1 MKSIEI
7 DDDLYAFIAG
17 ETKHIGESASDILR
31 RLLMPQFN
39 PEQTAETQ
47 PGQRPAEPAVGKPAT
62 AQKATVTAAANKA
75 AAQKTATSSRATGG
89 QKSAPA
95 ASRGRKTVNRGE
107 ILKRAT
113 PEALKEYTKRVDLF
127 LFMLAQLHELHPESF
142 KQVEQIKGKNRV
154 YFATSKEAL
163 LNTGSSTNPKQIPGS
178 AYWVV
183 TNNNTAKKVAMLEQV
198 LQLLGYDQ
206 ATCESLMNRFS

>member
-31 RLLMPQFN
+31 RLLM
-39 PEQTAETQ
+39 T
-47 PGQRPAEPAVGKPAT
+47 PAT
-62 AQKATVTAAANKA
+62 AQNVSAQTAEGTPSSPAKATVSQAAKKA
-75 AAQKTATSSRATGG
+75 AEQTTSTRAIKAR
-89 QKSAPA
+89 QPDD
-95 ASRGRKTVNRGE
+95 
-107 ILKRAT
+107 ILKRAA
-113 PEALKEYTKRVDLF
+113 PDVLKEYTKRVDLF
-127 LFMLAQLHELHPESF
+127 LFMLAQLHELHPQDF
-142 KQVEQIKGKNRV
+142 AQVEKIKGKNRV

-163 LNTGSSTNPKQIPGS
+163 LKTGSSTNPKQIPGS
-178 AYWVV
+178 AFWVV

-206 ATCESLMNRFS
+206 KTRDSLLNRFI

>member
-31 RLLMPQFN
+31 RLLM
-39 PEQTAETQ
+39 T
-47 PGQRPAEPAVGKPAT
+47 PAT
-62 AQKATVTAAANKA
+62 AQNMSAKTAEGTPSSPAKATVSQAAKKA
-75 AAQKTATSSRATGG
+75 AEATPARTAKTRQSDD
-89 QKSAPA
+89 
-95 ASRGRKTVNRGE
+95 

-113 PEALKEYTKRVDLF
+113 PDVLKDYTKRVDLF
-127 LFMLAQLHELHPESF
+127 LFMLAQLHELHPQEF
-142 KQVEQIKGKNRV
+142 AEVEKIKGKNRV

-163 LNTGSSTNPKQIPGS
+163 LKTGSSTNPKQIPGS
-178 AYWVV
+178 AFWVV

-206 ATCESLMNRFS
+206 KTSNSLLNRFA